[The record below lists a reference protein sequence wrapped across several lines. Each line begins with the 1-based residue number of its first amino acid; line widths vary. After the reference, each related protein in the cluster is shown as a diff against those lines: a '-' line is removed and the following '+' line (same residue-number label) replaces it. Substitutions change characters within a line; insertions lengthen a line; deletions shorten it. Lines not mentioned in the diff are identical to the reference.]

1 MLAFLF
7 AFQLALASSGF
18 DAVEHRS
25 TGAEAAL
32 PAARPGSEAEG
43 VYLEDLPLARRLP
56 PSSPSPAPPSP
67 TPNPTAAAAASTSNS
82 AATPTPTPMPTEA
95 AASALLVMGTIVLQ
109 A

>member
-67 TPNPTAAAAASTSNS
+67 TPNPTAAAASTSNS